1 MSPTE
6 GQINV
11 YGEQALDAADLPAM
25 AAPEEGPLCTFTPR
39 VSMFG
44 LDFYV
49 SVRIFSFIISFMLS
63 TAGGRLKRGLWG
75 DCRPPRPTLISQILS
90 HY

>member
-1 MSPTE
+1 MSPSE

-25 AAPEEGPLCTFTPR
+25 AAPEEGPLCKR
-39 VSMFG
+39 VSMLG
-44 LDFYV
+44 LNFYV

-63 TAGGRLKRGLWG
+63 TAGGRLKKGLWG
-75 DCRPPRPTLISQILS
+75 DR
-90 HY
+90 